1 MTYFVI
7 KKKKIRFQ
15 IDQWKHPDKF
25 IRCLCHTC
33 SCNDNVSVYCNLYCN
48 RYKIRKNKPVF
59 RNMIH
64 LYCFR
69 FLFDHFYFRCRANNA
84 FICRTEHNKE

>member
-7 KKKKIRFQ
+7 LKTIRFQ

-25 IRCLCHTC
+25 IRFLCHNC
-33 SCNDNVSVYCNLYCN
+33 SYNDNVSVHCNLYCN

-59 RNMIH
+59 WNMVH
-64 LYCFR
+64 LYCFG
-69 FLFDHFYFRCRANNA
+69 FLFDHFFYFRCRANNA
-84 FICRTEHNKE
+84 FICITEHNKE